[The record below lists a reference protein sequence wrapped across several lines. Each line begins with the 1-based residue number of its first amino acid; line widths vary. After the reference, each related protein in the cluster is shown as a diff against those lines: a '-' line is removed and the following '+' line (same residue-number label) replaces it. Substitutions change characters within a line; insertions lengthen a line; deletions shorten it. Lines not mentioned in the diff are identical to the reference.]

1 LTPPGNRR
9 RPHPKLAPPVMAT
22 TSRLNPF
29 APPAPQNWKA
39 SSIPSNGTLAGP
51 GRRAGLGSQL
61 RSSWRRTN
69 RRQAHSAAHRRRSM
83 RRVCG
88 LATLSTWRAI
98 EGQWIDRRLVAA
110 CPQACAAPGGFAALR
125 GSAWLSPARP
135 RAGSTGPSAW
145 PPPTRK
151 KNDAPDPPAR
161 RAALLSLPR
170 SVYTPATAA
179 SLRPLRAIELPLF
192 PLPQL
197 RHPRR
202 HRGGTR
208 RGNARPPRQHR
219 LPAPWA
225 HTAAA
230 IEPAPRHVARSV
242 IAVGTHTSSE
252 PSDNCTRPTI
262 WPACHT

>member
-1 LTPPGNRR
+1 
-9 RPHPKLAPPVMAT
+9 MAT

-145 PPPTRK
+145 PAPPETKTARQTPRPAAPLSCLSRAQSTRPRRPPASGRSARSSSRCSRSRSFATRAATAEAHAAETHVHPGSTGSPHRGHTPPPRSRPFRVTSH
-151 KNDAPDPPAR
+151 APLSQWAPTPAANRPTTAPAR
-161 RAALLSLPR
+161 RSGPR
-170 SVYTPATAA
+170 ATH
-179 SLRPLRAIELPLF
+179 SRN
-192 PLPQL
+192 
-197 RHPRR
+197 HPR
-202 HRGGTR
+202 GTC
-208 RGNARPPRQHR
+208 AAPQCA
-219 LPAPWA
+219 PA
-225 HTAAA
+225 
-230 IEPAPRHVARSV
+230 
-242 IAVGTHTSSE
+242 
-252 PSDNCTRPTI
+252 
-262 WPACHT
+262 